1 MAREYGT
8 NNWIDWCPGCGDF
21 GIVSSVYRAFSELE
35 LEPKRTVV
43 VSGIG
48 CSGKMPHF
56 IDVSGVHTLHGRAI
70 PFATGIKMANPEL
83 EVIVNGGDGDLL
95 GIGAG
100 HFIALGRRNLDV
112 LVMMHDNRVYGLTKG
127 QAAPTLPRSTKTK
140 ALNTPSIQDAVEPLA
155 LALVSGYTHVARSF
169 AMDSDHLKEAI
180 KEGME
185 HEGAAF
191 LNILQPC
198 VTYNDIH
205 TSDYFNERIEKL
217 DDWDAEGVDPTE
229 AINRSKILEEEIPL
243 GLFYKD
249 TETPS
254 FEERISGQ
262 LPDYLEKVPAEQK
275 IEENGKTILDQQAF
289 KSKFR
294 GNIIEKKK

>member
-1 MAREYGT
+1 MARDYGT
-8 NNWIDWCPGCGDF
+8 ENWIDWCPGCGDF

-35 LEPKRTVV
+35 IQKERTVV

-70 PFATGIKMANPEL
+70 PFATGIKMANPKL

-100 HFIALGRRNLDV
+100 HFVALGRRNLDI

-127 QAAPTLPRSTKTK
+127 QASPTLPRDTKTK
-140 ALNTPSIQDAVEPLA
+140 ALNTPSIQDAIEPLA
-155 LALVSGYTHVARSF
+155 LALTSGYTHVARSF

-180 KEGME
+180 KDGIE

-205 TSDYFNERIEKL
+205 TSEYFNERIEKL
-217 DDWDAEGVDPTE
+217 DDWDPQDVDLTG
-229 AINRSKILEEEIPL
+229 AINKSKITDEIPL

-249 TETPS
+249 TETPT
-254 FEERISGQ
+254 FEERIAGQ
-262 LPDYLEKVPAEQK
+262 LPDYLNKTPAEQD
-275 IEENGKTILDQQAF
+275 IEENGKTLLDKKGF
-289 KSKFR
+289 KSKFE
-294 GNIIEKKK
+294 GNLIKKEK

>member
-8 NNWIDWCPGCGDF
+8 DNWIDWCPGCGDF

-35 LEPKRTVV
+35 LEPERTVV

-56 IDVSGVHTLHGRAI
+56 IDVNGVHTLHGRAI

-83 EVIVNGGDGDLL
+83 GVVVNGGDGDLL

-100 HFIALGRRNLDV
+100 HFLALGRRNLDV

-127 QAAPTLPRSTKTK
+127 QASPTLPRDTKTK

-155 LALVSGYTHVARSF
+155 LAITSGYTHVARSF

-180 KEGME
+180 KDGIE

-205 TSDYFNERIEKL
+205 TSEYFNERIEKL
-217 DDWDAEGVDPTE
+217 EDWDAGSVDPPE
-229 AINRSKILEEEIPL
+229 AISKSRVQEEKIPL

-249 TETPS
+249 TETPT
-254 FEERISGQ
+254 FEERIAGQ
-262 LPDYLEKVPAEQK
+262 LTDYLEKVPAEQD
-275 IEENGKTILDQQAF
+275 IEEDGKTILDKEAF
-289 KSKFR
+289 RSKFDE
-294 GNIIEKKK
+294 NLIKKEK

>member
-1 MAREYGT
+1 MARKYGT
-8 NNWIDWCPGCGDF
+8 ENWIDWCPGCGNF

-35 LEPKRTVV
+35 LEPDKTVV

-70 PFATGIKMANPEL
+70 PFATGVKMANPEL
-83 EVIVNGGDGDLL
+83 NVVINGGDGDLL

-100 HFIALGRRNLDV
+100 HFVALGRRNLDV
-112 LVMMHDNRVYGLTKG
+112 LVMLHDNRVYGLTKG
-127 QAAPTLPRSTKTK
+127 QASPTLPRNTKTK
-140 ALNTPSIQDAVEPLA
+140 ALNTPSIHDAVEPLA
-155 LALVSGYTHVARSF
+155 LAITCGYTHVGRSF

-180 KEGME
+180 KDGIE

-205 TSDYFNERIEKL
+205 TSEYFNERIEKL
-217 DDWDAEGVDPTE
+217 EEWDPEDVDPTE
-229 AINRSKILEEEIPL
+229 AINKSKINEKIPL

-249 TETPS
+249 IEKPT
-254 FEERISGQ
+254 FEERIEEQ
-262 LPDYLEKVPAEQK
+262 LRNYK
-275 IEENGKTILDQQAF
+275 ENSPSKQNIQEDGKTILDKEGF
-289 KSKFR
+289 KSKFKE
-294 GNIIEKKK
+294 NLIKKKK